1 MSPDIDQPL
10 RLRKTDP
17 MTKKPFS
24 VGLLL
29 FPNLTQLDMTGPFEV
44 FKRVP
49 GSSVHLIWKT
59 RDPVTSDTGLTMLP
73 TATFADCPP
82 LDVICV
88 PGGPGVAALME
99 DDEVLDFLRKTAQS
113 ARFVTSVCTG
123 SLVLAAAGLLKGK
136 RATSHWMSRPFLA
149 TLGATPV
156 DERVVRDGNVITG
169 GGVTAGIDFALSI
182 VGQEFGQGTAEEIQL
197 AIEYDPHPPYNAG
210 SPRTADAAL
219 VDDVT
224 TRSAARQDAR
234 RAIAERAAARLGL
247 G

>member
-1 MSPDIDQPL
+1 
-10 RLRKTDP
+10 
-17 MTKKPFS
+17 MTAQSFS

-29 FPNLTQLDMTGPFEV
+29 FPKLTQLDMTGPFEV
-44 FKRVP
+44 FNRVP
-49 GSSVHLIWKT
+49 GSTVHLIWKD
-59 RDPVTSDTGLTMLP
+59 RDMVTSDTGLSMLP

-88 PGGPGVAALME
+88 PGGPGVAELME
-99 DDEVLDFLRKTAQS
+99 DEAVLDFLREKAAS
-113 ARFVTSVCTG
+113 AKYVTSVCTG

-149 TLGATPV
+149 MLGATPV
-156 DERVVRDGNVITG
+156 EERVVADGNVITG

-182 VGQEFGQGTAEEIQL
+182 VGMEFGPAVAEEIQL

-210 SPRTADAAL
+210 SPQTADADL
-219 VDDVT
+219 VADVSA
-224 TRSAARQDAR
+224 RSAARQEAR
-234 RAIAERAAARLGL
+234 RAIAARAAARLGL